1 MGSHGGYLLL
11 FMMKVM
17 VGYFVI
23 DTHKVMTTLLY
34 VVFILDFVGADP
46 KVTFNILFWIFLCNL
61 MDIVLE
67 MQQKLR
73 KLC

>member
-1 MGSHGGYLLL
+1 MLL

-23 DTHKVMTTLLY
+23 DTHKVMTTLDFF
-34 VVFILDFVGADP
+34 VFILDFVGADP
-46 KVTFNILFWIFLCNL
+46 KVTFNILFWIFL
-61 MDIVLE
+61 MDIVLK